1 MKITKVVT
9 IDEDIEVDVH
19 VDADDIC
26 LILSEG
32 DNIKDV
38 KRELNRIAQ
47 YLKGIPEKIIDE
59 FTQENRKMIKEWFV
73 DISKR
78 FEDK

>member
-47 YLKGIPEKIIDE
+47 YLKGIPVKIIDE